1 MPFGSL
7 FMYLLLFSTSEAVIT
22 VSLHAGLTW
31 SAGLINPF
39 MPDFV
44 VVVVVVVVVSLSSRI
59 ID

>member
-1 MPFGSL
+1 
-7 FMYLLLFSTSEAVIT
+7 MYLLLFSTSEAVIT

-44 VVVVVVVVVSLSSRI
+44 VVVVVVVVVVSLSSRI